1 MMTRRQKVG
10 TVPLWP
16 QRQASQKARKYLV
29 LQAAYISVPPE
40 RATDGQNRSGSR
52 LEVTGTLPRTR
63 KAYRIHS
70 ARGGIDLITDL
81 ITRFEKHGKHGLYG
95 KVVVNE
101 RISLR

>member
-16 QRQASQKARKYLV
+16 QRQAGQKAREYLV

-40 RATDGQNRSGSR
+40 RATDGQDMSGPR
-52 LEVTGTLPRTR
+52 LEDAGKLLKTR

-70 ARGGIDLITDL
+70 ARESLDLITNL
-81 ITRFEKHGKHGLYG
+81 ITKIEKHGKHGLYG